1 MSDEKYKAISTKN
14 MVKDTECIKIS
25 KLTEIYV
32 LKRICNSL
40 FRSNAWVDH
49 LVRKVFAALMIDL
62 VRAKKVTSATE
73 ALTITVETD
82 ARREKIFT
90 SLISAY
96 HSSLR
101 V

>member
-1 MSDEKYKAISTKN
+1 
-14 MVKDTECIKIS
+14 MVKYIFDSSITAGKDTDK
-25 KLTEIYV
+25 YV

-62 VRAKKVTSATE
+62 ARAKKVTSATE

-82 ARREKIFT
+82 ARRKKIFT